1 MTVSEEKA
9 AVAEG
14 VPEAD
19 TTDPALAFDNLR
31 YTVDAVACDL
41 GREMTIIRKGV
52 EAAFEEFDR
61 HGGVQDYNVEL
72 AQILKQLAEVAKIVQ
87 KIERMPVLHH
97 DLQSMATRI
106 EQSAASLV
114 RNTAVQLERQT
125 AELKQL
131 RQTLNSQLGSA
142 RRRACQNRMLT
153 GFSGIGITVGI
164 VLTLFG
170 PHIMPEPFDLV
181 IARIVLNEDGWTAG
195 SRLMHAFSPPSWN
208 SVVRSHQLVEANHS
222 LLAACAKAAAKT
234 KQDQKCTI
242 NVSPSS
248 NSSSW

>member
-1 MTVSEEKA
+1 MTVSEEKTA
-9 AVAEG
+9 GAEA

-19 TTDPALAFDNLR
+19 TTDAALAFDNLR
-31 YTVDAVACDL
+31 YTVDALACDL
-41 GREMTIIRKGV
+41 SREMTIIRKGV

-72 AQILKQLAEVAKIVQ
+72 AQILKQMTEVAKIVQ
-87 KIERMPVLHH
+87 KIGRMPGLHL
-97 DLQSMATRI
+97 DPKNMATRM
-106 EQSAASLV
+106 EQTAASLV

-125 AELKQL
+125 AELEQL
-131 RQTLNSQLGSA
+131 RQTFDSRLGSA

-170 PHIMPEPFDLV
+170 PHVMPEPFDLV
-181 IARIVLNEDGWTAG
+181 IARIVLNEDGWIAG
-195 SRLMHAFSPPSWN
+195 SRLMHASSPPSWN
-208 SVVRSHQLVEANHS
+208 RIVRSHQLIEANRS
-222 LLAACAKAAAKT
+222 LLTDCSKAAAKT
-234 KQDQKCTI
+234 RQDQKCTI

-248 NSSSW
+248 NPSSW